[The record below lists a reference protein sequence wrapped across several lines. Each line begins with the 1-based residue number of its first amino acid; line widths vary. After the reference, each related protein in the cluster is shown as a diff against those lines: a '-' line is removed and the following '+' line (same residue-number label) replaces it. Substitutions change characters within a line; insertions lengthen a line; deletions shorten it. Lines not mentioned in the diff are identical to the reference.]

1 MSDFVLV
8 GLCFVVS
15 FRLIIS
21 DAFRWCFLVCW
32 FRILFIYFLIKK
44 KKRILFI
51 FSDLF
56 LCVVVFFICGV
67 NQMNLNLWGY
77 EFVWWMT
84 LLCFNFLFFL
94 EYGDLKIAIVM
105 IEVRVMWFFGMHT
118 LLGMQYEEIKRLHED
133 CSMKCI
139 EGGFVRMGLLV
150 LI

>member
-32 FRILFIYFLIKK
+32 FG
-44 KKRILFI
+44 ILFI
-51 FSDLF
+51 FGDLF

-139 EGGFVRMGLLV
+139 EGGFVRMSPLSLV
-150 LI
+150 RFG